1 MSRLGW
7 LTTWLC
13 RAAQVEDASVR
24 AFLELELKLRHEQQQ
39 QQQEQERDASH
50 VESKRD
56 RS

>member
-39 QQQEQERDASH
+39 QQEQGREASN